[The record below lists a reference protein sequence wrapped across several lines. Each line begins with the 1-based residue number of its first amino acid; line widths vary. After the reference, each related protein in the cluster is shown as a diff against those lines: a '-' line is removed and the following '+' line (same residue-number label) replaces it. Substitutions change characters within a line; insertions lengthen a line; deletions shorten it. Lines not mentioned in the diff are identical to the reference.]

1 MTNPILDVND
11 FGWSTGEVQAALE
24 EIRRRDVPGRM
35 WSGDHTVWKPD
46 PTEISN
52 RLGWLTVADK
62 MGDQAAGLEEFA
74 NEVRT
79 SGYTHVVLL
88 GMGGSSLGPEVLGRT
103 LLGVNQGFPRLI
115 LLDSTVPDR
124 VSTVSREID
133 PAKTLFLVSSKSG
146 GTVETLSFYRYF
158 RNLVDE
164 LLGRREAGRN
174 FVAITDS
181 GTPLESLAL
190 EEGFRKVYANPADIG
205 GRYSVLSYF
214 GLLPAALT
222 GMSITRLL
230 DRAVSTAAECSSG
243 IPVEKNPG
251 ALLGAA
257 MAGFARAGRDKLTL
271 VASESVDAFG
281 LWVEQLIAES
291 LGKEGKGVIPVT
303 GEPLAPAEQY
313 GQDRWFVY
321 LRAGWDDTDRTDRE
335 MSKIQSAGYP
345 VLELRLTDH
354 YDLGSEFF
362 RWQFATAVAG
372 SLLGVNPFD
381 QPDVQGSKDNT
392 DRVLDSYRREGA
404 LPVLA
409 ESGSAAEL
417 INGAQPSDYLAIMAF
432 IEQTDETDLLL
443 GQIRSRVLERHGIA
457 TTLGYG
463 PRFLHS
469 TGQLHKGGPSSGL
482 HLQLTQSTSGD
493 GGADLEIPGAA
504 YTFRTLSQAQALGD
518 LNALTSLGRR
528 TARVNLGSEPA
539 AGLDLILRELG

>member
-1 MTNPILDVND
+1 M
-11 FGWSTGEVQAALE
+11 
-24 EIRRRDVPGRM
+24 EIFD
-35 WSGDHTVWKPD
+35 
-46 PTEISN
+46 
-52 RLGWLTVADK
+52 RLGWLTVAGQ
-62 MGDQAAGLEEFA
+62 MREQAAALEEFA
-74 NEVRT
+74 GEVRR
-79 SGYTHVVLL
+79 SGFNHVVLL

-103 LLGVNQGFPRLI
+103 LLGVTKGFPRLI
-115 LLDSTVPDR
+115 VLDSTVPDR
-124 VSTVSREID
+124 VSTVSRAID
-133 PAKTLFLVSSKSG
+133 AAKTLFLVSSKSG

-158 RNLVDE
+158 RNQVDE

-181 GTPLESLAL
+181 GTPLENLAL

-205 GRYSVLSYF
+205 GRYSVLSNF
-214 GLLPAALT
+214 GLLPAALL

-230 DRAVSTAAECSSG
+230 ERGISTAAECAAAV
-243 IPVEKNPG
+243 PVEENPG

-257 MAGFARAGRDKLTL
+257 MAGFAQTGRDKLTL
-271 VASESVDAFG
+271 VASKSIDAFG

-303 GEPLAPAEQY
+303 GEPLAQTEHYAR
-313 GQDRWFVY
+313 DRWFVY
-321 LRAGWDDTDRTDRE
+321 LRAGWDDTDRTDWQ
-335 MSKIQSAGYP
+335 MSKIRSAGYP
-345 VLELRLTDH
+345 TLELRLSDH

-372 SLLGVNPFD
+372 ALLGVNPFD

-404 LPVLA
+404 LPALV
-409 ESGSAAEL
+409 ESGPASEL
-417 INGAQPSDYLAIMAF
+417 IKGAQPSDYLAIMAF

-443 GQIRSRVLERHGIA
+443 GKLRSKVLERHGIA

-482 HLQLTQSTSGD
+482 HLQLTQSTSHD
-493 GGADLEIPGAA
+493 GCADPEIPGAG
-504 YTFRTLSQAQALGD
+504 YTFRTLSRAQALGD
-518 LNALTSLGRR
+518 LNALTALGRR
-528 TARVNLGSEPA
+528 TARVDLGPDPA
-539 AGLDLILRELG
+539 AGLDRILCELG